1 MSLVR
6 KADAFLIPYKREVQM
21 HGTCIKRDMQNF
33 LNANSACSYPGF
45 SVCLQPQSI
54 RGIPKEM
61 IDLQTCTTVVQM
73 AERSVGLFV
82 YIKHKPVDTMHFSAY
97 NHW

>member
-6 KADAFLIPYKREVQM
+6 KADALLEGYANAWHLHKKRPEELSPCKYCTQLSWLLCM
-21 HGTCIKRDMQNF
+21 SSATEHMWDSKR
-33 LNANSACSYPGF
+33 
-45 SVCLQPQSI
+45 
-54 RGIPKEM
+54 EM
-61 IDLQTCTTVVQM
+61 IDLQSCTTVVQM